1 MIVIAIVHTSHKCKS
16 RTVQMILLIPK
27 LELRNS
33 HFVQRNTTF
42 AHHTLLGTV
51 RNLLLSGG
59 CVWGGGGGGQNSRAM
74 QILLKLTQ
82 MSENENQ
89 SSTRRMCEKERP
101 EGEEA

>member
-1 MIVIAIVHTSHKCKS
+1 MQI
-16 RTVQMILLIPK
+16 ILLIPK

-59 CVWGGGGGGQNSRAM
+59 WGGGGQNSRSM